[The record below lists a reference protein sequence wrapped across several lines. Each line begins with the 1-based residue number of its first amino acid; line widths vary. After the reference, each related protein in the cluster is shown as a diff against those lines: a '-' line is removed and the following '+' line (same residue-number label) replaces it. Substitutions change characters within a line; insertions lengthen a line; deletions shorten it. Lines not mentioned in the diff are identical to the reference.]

1 MDIMLDNLTICE
13 GAMEKRHIGYMVK
26 SLNRR
31 LNQVLSN
38 IPAIRENET
47 LTGIKTWVLHFLFR
61 NTDRDIFQR
70 DVEAEFKIRR
80 STATELLKAMERGGL
95 ICRVPVEYDARLK
108 KIVLTEYA
116 QEIRKQIGAQ
126 IERAEAQMT
135 EGFTQEELERFFGYI
150 DRMCAN
156 LEKCE

>member
-1 MDIMLDNLTICE
+1 
-13 GAMEKRHIGYMVK
+13 MEKRHIGYMVK

-31 LNQVLSN
+31 LDQVLSN

-47 LTGIKTWVLHFLFR
+47 LTGIQTWVLYFLFR
-61 NTDRDIFQR
+61 NGDRDVFQR

-80 STATELLKAMERGGL
+80 STATELMKTMERNGL
-95 ICRVPVEYDARLK
+95 ISRIPVEYDARLK

-116 QEIRKQIGAQ
+116 QEIRKQLGAQ
-126 IERAEAQMT
+126 IERSESRMT
-135 EGFTQEELERFFGYI
+135 EGFTREELESFFGYI
-150 DRMCAN
+150 DRMREN

>member
-1 MDIMLDNLTICE
+1 MKSYKWVNSVSYTHLDVY
-13 GAMEKRHIGYMVK
+13 KR
-26 SLNRR
+26 
-31 LNQVLSN
+31 Q
-38 IPAIRENET
+38 
-47 LTGIKTWVLHFLFR
+47 
-61 NTDRDIFQR
+61 
-70 DVEAEFKIRR
+70 
-80 STATELLKAMERGGL
+80 L